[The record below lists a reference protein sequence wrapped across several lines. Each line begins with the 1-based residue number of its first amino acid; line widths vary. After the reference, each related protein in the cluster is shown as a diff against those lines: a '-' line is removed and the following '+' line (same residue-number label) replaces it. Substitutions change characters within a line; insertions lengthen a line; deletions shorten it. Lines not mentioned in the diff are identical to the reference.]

1 MVERKTSQDEQYQAA
16 SQEFGEAIGR
26 LVNAYERDPDKR
38 KDLIQDIHFELWR
51 SFKIFDARS
60 SVRTCLLYTSDAADE

>member
-1 MVERKTSQDEQYQAA
+1 MVERETSQDEQYQAA

-38 KDLIQDIHFELWR
+38 KDLIQDLSLIHISEPTR
-51 SFKIFDARS
+51 P
-60 SVRTCLLYTSDAADE
+60 Y